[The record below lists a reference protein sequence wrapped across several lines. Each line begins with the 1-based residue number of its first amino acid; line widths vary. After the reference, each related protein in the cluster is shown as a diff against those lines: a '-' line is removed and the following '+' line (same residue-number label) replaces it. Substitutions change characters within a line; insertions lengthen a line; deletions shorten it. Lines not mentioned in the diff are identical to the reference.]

1 MIRPAE
7 KLEGRSLLVA
17 DLISKLGRFRTI
29 QKRRNS
35 EQSTTDGFCKND
47 KVDFRLSG
55 KVIAPFQRV
64 QYSDAKHAALDDI
77 SNYSPS
83 VDKWVSGTFS
93 LIPF

>member
-29 QKRRNS
+29 QKKTEFVKMPGL

-64 QYSDAKHAALDDI
+64 LYSDAKHAALDDI

-83 VDKWVSGTFS
+83 VDK
-93 LIPF
+93 